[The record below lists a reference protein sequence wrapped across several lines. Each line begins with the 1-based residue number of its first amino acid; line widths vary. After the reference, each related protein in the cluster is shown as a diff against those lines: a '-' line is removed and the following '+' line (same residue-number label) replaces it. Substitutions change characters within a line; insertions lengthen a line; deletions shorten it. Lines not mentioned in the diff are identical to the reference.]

1 MLIFA
6 YGSNMNLNRLT
17 QRVPSAVKV
26 CNVFLPGYKLVCN
39 KVSKKDGSAKANII
53 KTDNLTQLIWGV
65 LFTIDKKEKRL
76 LDIAEGL
83 GKGYNE
89 DTLTFIDE
97 TNNSYVA
104 QVYIADSKAIDNS
117 LLPYDWYKE
126 FIVSGAI
133 LNNLPAEYISK
144 LQSITC
150 IRDHDAERRTT
161 NYSILSGK

>member
-39 KVSKKDGSAKANII
+39 KVSKNDGSAKANII
-53 KTDNLTQLIWGV
+53 KTDNLAELVCGV
-65 LFTIDKKEKRL
+65 LFTIDKNEKRL

-89 DTLTFIDE
+89 DALTFFDE
-97 TNNSYVA
+97 TNNSYAA
-104 QVYIADSKAIDNS
+104 QVYIADSKSIDNN
-117 LLPYDWYKE
+117 LMPYDWYKE

-133 LNNLPAEYISK
+133 QNNLPAEHISK

-150 IRDHDAERRTT
+150 VRDHNEERRTK
-161 NYSILSGK
+161 NYAILSGK

>member
-17 QRVPSAVKV
+17 QRVPSAMKV
-26 CNVFLPGYKLVCN
+26 SNAFLSGYKLICN
-39 KVSKKDGSAKANII
+39 KVSKDGSAKANII
-53 KTDNLTQLIWGV
+53 KTDNLAELVWGV
-65 LFTIDKKEKRL
+65 LFNINSNEKPL
-76 LDIAEGL
+76 LDKAEGL

-89 DTLTFIDE
+89 DTLTVSDE

-104 QVYIADSKAIDNS
+104 QVYIADSKAIDNN

-150 IRDHDAERRTT
+150 IRDDDEERRTK